1 MEYGIASPVRP
12 DNYRDSGRILA
23 WVLGQHFRY
32 AHFIIVSLF
41 KKLQRKV
48 INFDISKKEFNARLT
63 IFNVSLIFGD
73 SGDLPLKN
81 K

>member
-1 MEYGIASPVRP
+1 MEYGIASPVRK
-12 DNYRDSGRILA
+12 NSGRILA

-41 KKLQRKV
+41 KNLQRKV

-63 IFNVSLIFGD
+63 IFNVSLIVV
-73 SGDLPLKN
+73 LLCNTIQLKC